1 MRRNKSSSK
10 FLSLRKG
17 TIIKE
22 YFTFYSSRFLYD
34 VRFENTYRS
43 RDKAYMQVKNDVKYY
58 NTEYL
63 NFLGGVMAF
72 LHR

>member
-1 MRRNKSSSK
+1 MRKNKSSSK

-22 YFTFYSSRFLYD
+22 HFIFYSGRFLYD
-34 VRFENTYRS
+34 SRSS

-63 NFLGGVMAF
+63 NFRGGVIAF
-72 LHR
+72 LRR